1 MDERYEFQKILKRLK
16 KKLDAGRYWHTQG
29 VMFTA
34 ASLAMA
40 HGAKIRQA
48 QAAGLLHDCAKCIP
62 YEKQREMCKK
72 YKIDCTEL
80 ELAHSSLLHAKLGAY
95 LAREKYGVKDP
106 EVLSAI
112 AWHTTGRPDM
122 TVLEKIIYIADYIE
136 PARDKAPNLES
147 IRKAAFADL
156 DECMY
161 LILRDSVEYLQK
173 RPQNMDPATEA
184 AYRFYR
190 ALHETR
196 REQAKTEA
204 VKRV

>member
-1 MDERYEFQKILKRLK
+1 MEERYELQKILKRLK

-40 HGAKIRQA
+40 HGADLRQA
-48 QAAGLLHDCAKCIP
+48 QTAGLLHDCAKCIP
-62 YEKQREMCKK
+62 YEKQVEMCRR

-80 ELAHSSLLHAKLGAY
+80 ELSHSSLLHAKLGAY
-95 LAREKYGVKDP
+95 LAKEKYGVEDP
-106 EVLSAI
+106 EILSAI

-122 TVLEKIIYIADYIE
+122 SMLEKIIYIADYIE
-136 PARDKAPNLES
+136 PAREKAPNLERV
-147 IRKAAFADL
+147 RKAAFADL

-161 LILRDSVEYLQK
+161 LILKDSMDYLK
-173 RPQNMDPATEA
+173 RRPQAMDPATEA

-190 ALHETR
+190 EVHESRTAR
-196 REQAKTEA
+196 PAA
-204 VKRV
+204 GMP